1 MVKALYL
8 NFSEYD
14 AFFVAQW
21 RISIYNGS
29 INQRKGGFFMDFK
42 KLYIDGQ
49 WVAPLS
55 GQYIDV
61 ENPAT
66 KEVFKTVAAAGEQ
79 DVAAAS
85 AAAAKAFPAWAARP
99 MEERIDFM
107 RKLLKELIQ
116 FEPQMVDATVKEL
129 GIPVSFVKTNHIA
142 YQFVRTQSY
151 IDLAPDLPLVEKLP
165 QSVVYR
171 RPLGVIGCITP
182 WNYPW
187 ARLSRK
193 SSRLF

>member
-1 MVKALYL
+1 
-8 NFSEYD
+8 
-14 AFFVAQW
+14 
-21 RISIYNGS
+21 
-29 INQRKGGFFMDFK
+29 MDLK

-66 KEVFKTVAAAGEQ
+66 KETFATVAAAGEQ
-79 DVAAAS
+79 DVAAA
-85 AAAAKAFPAWAARP
+85 ALAAAKAFPAWAARP

-116 FEPQMVDATVKEL
+116 FEPQMVDAVVNEL
-129 GIPVSFVKTNHIA
+129 GIPVSFVKTNHIG

-151 IDLAPDLPLVEKLP
+151 IDLAPKLPLVEKTAPVRCIPPSLR
-165 QSVVYR
+165 SYR
-171 RPLGVIGCITP
+171 LHHAVELSFGPDHPKSHSSYFGRCDG
-182 WNYPW
+182 
-187 ARLSRK
+187 RLEAQPVDAGNGLLSGR
-193 SSRLF
+193 SL

>member
-1 MVKALYL
+1 
-8 NFSEYD
+8 
-14 AFFVAQW
+14 
-21 RISIYNGS
+21 
-29 INQRKGGFFMDFK
+29 MDLK

-66 KEVFKTVAAAGEQ
+66 KETFATVAAAGEQ
-79 DVAAAS
+79 DVAAA
-85 AAAAKAFPAWAARP
+85 ALAAAKAFPAWAARP

-142 YQFVRTQSY
+142 YQSY
-151 IDLAPDLPLVEKLP
+151 GLSLI
-165 QSVVYR
+165 S
-171 RPLGVIGCITP
+171 LGPGP
-182 WNYPW
+182 
-187 ARLSRK
+187 ALG
-193 SSRLF
+193 